1 MKFDS
6 LETTSARLNYC
17 FSVFELNAKTIFD
30 ANSVPLD
37 STILA
42 YSEHLHKRKLYRYS
56 IALYLHTQS
65 IYTRATYVG
74 TR

>member
-1 MKFDS
+1 MRFDS

-37 STILA
+37 SVLMGVRI
-42 YSEHLHKRKLYRYS
+42 S
-56 IALYLHTQS
+56 
-65 IYTRATYVG
+65 
-74 TR
+74 